1 MSRISMRHMPNGTQ
15 ARGSR
20 GLRGWPIIDGH
31 PNGIFSRTCSFHT
44 DRRTPESRRPSVRHP
59 PTAARAAPVTAALS
73 HARTRARARSPVP
86 ESVPVHARLPNL
98 LRLRLVLLLMFVFV
112 RCHPTG
118 RTTLPG
124 KQRGREPST
133 TSDHSDRRAP
143 LGLCEL
149 HFSLSSPHLPRH

>member
-1 MSRISMRHMPNGTQ
+1 MAHYRWSHQWYLLLECASST
-15 ARGSR
+15 
-20 GLRGWPIIDGH
+20 
-31 PNGIFSRTCSFHT
+31 
-44 DRRTPESRRPSVRHP
+44 
-59 PTAARAAPVTAALS
+59 PTAARPS
-73 HARTRARARSPVP
+73 HAGRPCAILQLLPVLPPWPPPSPTPEPVPVPVP
-86 ESVPVHARLPNL
+86 ESVPVHVHDLLPNL
-98 LRLRLVLLLMFVFV
+98 LRLRLVLVLMFVFV